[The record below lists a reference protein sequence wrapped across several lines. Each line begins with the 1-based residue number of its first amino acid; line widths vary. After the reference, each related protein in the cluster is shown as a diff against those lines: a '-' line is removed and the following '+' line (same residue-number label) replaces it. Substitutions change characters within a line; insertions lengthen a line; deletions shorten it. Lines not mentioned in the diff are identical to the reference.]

1 MHTKMEAIVMVFFCE
16 KSRRLL
22 PKKLI
27 GRTTAYDEMH
37 ALTRVDVNT
46 PIHQLFSGVVKE
58 TQQAPS
64 PRSWVTINVGTQ
76 RRSSI
81 KKQ

>member
-1 MHTKMEAIVMVFFCE
+1 MVFFCK

-27 GRTTAYDEMH
+27 ERTTAYDEMH

-46 PIHQLFSGVVKE
+46 PVHQLFSGVVKA

-64 PRSWVTINVGTQ
+64 QRAWGTINEGTQ